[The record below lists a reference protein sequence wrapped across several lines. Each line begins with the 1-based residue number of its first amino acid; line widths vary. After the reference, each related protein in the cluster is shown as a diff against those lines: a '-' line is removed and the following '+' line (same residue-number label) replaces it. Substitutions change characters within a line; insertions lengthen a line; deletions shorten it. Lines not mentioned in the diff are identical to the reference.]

1 MSEILNMAP
10 ASLFLFSQSEKLF
23 LTTNLSLCLLDS
35 QSFGKKTALKYEI
48 LTVQKKEFLRV
59 AKKYVNYRESKC

>member
-23 LTTNLSLCLLDS
+23 LTTNLSLCLPDS
-35 QSFGKKTALKYEI
+35 LSFGQKPSLIVWNIESSEEKI
-48 LTVQKKEFLRV
+48 LWVVKM
-59 AKKYVNYRESKC
+59 VNYSES